1 MKKYALISLGCPKN
15 LVDSEQFAGI
25 LDQTEYQYT
34 TELETAEIIIIN
46 TCGFIMDAK
55 EESIQTILDTAELK
69 ESAKLQKLVVTGCL
83 VQRYHADLEH
93 ELPEIDHLIDL
104 KDFGKFAEIFQI
116 GSSAERHL
124 LTPQHYG
131 YLRISDGCNNHCSYC
146 AIPGIRG
153 ALQSVPEAELLAE
166 AEKMVQQ
173 GVRELIVS
181 AQDTAQYGVD
191 IYGEPRLPQLLRKL
205 HEIPDL
211 QWIRVLYLHPA
222 HVTSEIIDTF
232 AELPKICKYFEIPLQ
247 HISDQ
252 ILTSMN
258 RHVKQQ
264 RILEIFQEIKAKI
277 PQAVIRT
284 TFIVG
289 YPTESEADF
298 IELKNFMAAQ
308 RFGRVGIF
316 TYSRE
321 EDTSAYRLTQN
332 VPEEV
337 AEARKD
343 ELMMMQQKISEDF
356 LAGYIG
362 QTIPVI
368 IDKLGE
374 QGEFIY
380 EGRSYFDAPEID
392 GIVFIESG
400 QAEIGKVYQVEIVDA
415 WEYDLIGR
423 INNEH
428 NQEEK

>member
-1 MKKYALISLGCPKN
+1 MKKYAMISLGCPKN

-34 TELETAEIIIIN
+34 TELSEAEIIIIN

-55 EESIQTILDTAELK
+55 QESIQTILDTAELK
-69 ESAKLQKLVVTGCL
+69 EAGKLKKLVVTGCL
-83 VQRYHADLEH
+83 VQRYHADLAE

-104 KDFGKFAEIFQI
+104 KDFAKFGEIFQI
-116 GSSAERHL
+116 DPAAERHL

-153 ALQSVPEAELLAE
+153 ALNSVPQEELVAE
-166 AEKMVQQ
+166 ATKMVQQ

-205 HEIPDL
+205 HEIPQL
-211 QWIRVLYLHPA
+211 EWIRVLYLHPT

-247 HISDQ
+247 HINDQ
-252 ILTSMN
+252 ILANMN
-258 RHVKQQ
+258 RRVTKQ
-264 RILEIFQEIKAKI
+264 RCLEIFREIRDKI
-277 PQAVIRT
+277 PSAVIRT

-289 YPTESEADF
+289 YPTETEADF
-298 IELKNFMAAQ
+298 NELKNFITSQ
-308 RFGRVGIF
+308 QFGRLGIF

-321 EDTSAYRLTQN
+321 EDTTAYKLKQN

-343 ELMMMQQKISEDF
+343 ELMMLQQKISEEF
-356 LAGYIG
+356 LASFIG
-362 QTIPVI
+362 KSIPVI

-374 QGEFIY
+374 TGEFAY

-400 QAEIGKVYQVEIVDA
+400 EAEIGKIYQVEIVDA

-423 INNEH
+423 INTTEK
-428 NQEEK
+428 QEEK